1 MQSRMLLTDKAP
13 FFGSKL
19 VVLQAYILI
28 YTYAN
33 GMSSNKI
40 SFEDSLMTEVIEVG
54 KCVSCG
60 TCVVVCPFACL
71 DLVKEKPSLV
81 KECQVCGICAK
92 VCPRY
97 QWTMAQVENFV
108 FGRERK
114 PEEEFGIHRRIAI
127 AQATDDNI
135 LKVCQDGGV
144 ATALLL
150 FALKNGLIDSAI
162 VAGTDKEKPFYPA
175 PMLATT
181 AEEIMEATGTKYSCS
196 SNLLA
201 LTEMLKQKKANV
213 AFVGTPCQ
221 IHAIRKMQIAGLK
234 RHTGPLKFLV
244 GLMCSE
250 SFTYEG
256 LMENHIHGKLGIDLG
271 DIRKINI
278 KGKMLVTTDSG
289 VTEIPLAE
297 IKQYARK
304 SCSFCDDFSS
314 ELADISVGGLGL
326 NGWTFT
332 IIRTEKGEEL
342 FSSAEKA
349 GYLRTKTLDEGS
361 FAFKLLK
368 KLSRRKR
375 GAIAGSPKV

>member
-1 MQSRMLLTDKAP
+1 M
-13 FFGSKL
+13 
-19 VVLQAYILI
+19 I
-28 YTYAN
+28 YTYAI
-33 GMSSNKI
+33 GMSPNKI
-40 SFEDSLMTEVIEVG
+40 SFEDSLMNEVVEAG

-60 TCVVVCPFACL
+60 TCVVACPFACL
-71 DLVKEKPSLV
+71 DLIKEKPSLV
-81 KECQVCGICAK
+81 KECKVCGICAQ

-97 QWTMAQVENFV
+97 QWTMAKVENFV

-114 PEEEFGIHRRIAI
+114 PEEGFGIHRRIAL

-135 LKVCQDGGV
+135 LKVRQDGGA

-150 FALKNGLIDSAI
+150 FALKTGLIDSAI

-181 AEEIMEATGTKYSCS
+181 VEEIVEAAGTKYSCS
-196 SNLLA
+196 SNILA
-201 LTEMLKQKKANV
+201 LPEMLKQKKANV

-221 IHAIRKMQIAGLK
+221 IHAVRRMQMAGLK
-234 RHTGPLKFLV
+234 RQTGPLKFLV

-250 SFTYEG
+250 CFTYEG
-256 LMENHIHGKLGIDLG
+256 LMENHIHEKLGIDLA

-278 KGKMLVTTDSG
+278 KGRMLVSTDSG
-289 VTEIPLAE
+289 ITEIPLAE

-326 NGWTFT
+326 DDWTFT
-332 IIRTEKGEEL
+332 IIRTEKGEQL

-349 GYLRTKTLDEGS
+349 GYLRTKTLDEES

-375 GAIAGSPKV
+375 DASAASPKA

>member
-1 MQSRMLLTDKAP
+1 
-13 FFGSKL
+13 
-19 VVLQAYILI
+19 
-28 YTYAN
+28 
-33 GMSSNKI
+33 MSSSKI
-40 SFEDSLMTEVIEVG
+40 SFEDSLANEVIEAG
-54 KCVSCG
+54 KCISCG
-60 TCVVVCPFACL
+60 TCVIVCPFNCL
-71 DLVKEKPSLV
+71 ELAKEKPSLV
-81 KECQVCGICAK
+81 KECKVCGICAQ

-97 QWTMAQVENFV
+97 QWTMAKVENFV

-114 PEEEFGIHRRIAI
+114 PEEDFGIHRRIAI
-127 AQATDDNI
+127 AQTTDDKI
-135 LKVCQDGGV
+135 SKVRQDGGV

-181 AEEIMEATGTKYSCS
+181 AEELIEAAGTKYSCS
-196 SNLLA
+196 SNILA
-201 LTEMLKQKKANV
+201 LTDMIKQKKVNV

-221 IHAIRKMQIAGLK
+221 IHALRRMQMAGLK
-234 RHTGPLKFLV
+234 RHTGPLKFLI

-250 SFTYEG
+250 CFTYEG
-256 LMENHIHGKLGIDLG
+256 LMENHIRGKLGLNLS

-278 KGKMLVTTDSG
+278 KGKMLVTTGSG
-289 VTEIPLAE
+289 VTAIPLAE

-304 SCSFCDDFSS
+304 SCSVCDDFSS

-326 NGWTFT
+326 DGWTFT

-349 GYLRTKTLDEGS
+349 GFLRTKTLDQETY
-361 FAFKLLK
+361 ALNLLT
-368 KLSRRKR
+368 KLSKKKR
-375 GAIAGSPKV
+375 EATIGSLQMQTKKQM

>member
-1 MQSRMLLTDKAP
+1 VTGLI
-13 FFGSKL
+13 
-19 VVLQAYILI
+19 AYILI
-28 YTYAN
+28 YTYAI
-33 GMSSNKI
+33 GMSPNKI
-40 SFEDSLMTEVIEVG
+40 SFEDSLLTEVVETG

-60 TCVVVCPFACL
+60 TCVVACPFACL
-71 DLVKEKPSLV
+71 ALEKETPSLV
-81 KECQVCGICAK
+81 KECKVCGICAR

-97 QWTMAQVENFV
+97 QWSMAEVENFV

-114 PEEEFGIHRRIAI
+114 LEEEFGIHRRIAI
-127 AQATDDNI
+127 SQATDDNV
-135 LKVCQDGGV
+135 LKVRQDGGA

-150 FALKNGLIDSAI
+150 FALRNGLIDGAI
-162 VAGTDKEKPFYPA
+162 VAGMDKEKTFHPA

-181 AEEIMEATGTKYSCS
+181 AEELIEAAGTKYTCS
-196 SNLLA
+196 SNVLA
-201 LTEMLKQKKANV
+201 LSEMLKQKKVNV

-221 IHAIRKMQIAGLK
+221 IHAVRRMQMAGLK
-234 RHTGPLKFLV
+234 RQAGPVKFLI

-256 LMENHIHGKLGIDLG
+256 LMEDHIHGKLGIELG
-271 DIRKINI
+271 DIKKINI
-278 KGKMLVTTDSG
+278 KGKMMVTTDSG
-289 VTEIPLAE
+289 VTEIPLGD

-304 SCSFCDDFSS
+304 SCSYCDDFSS

-326 NGWTFT
+326 DGWSFA
-332 IIRTEKGEEL
+332 IIRTENGEEL

-349 GYLRTKTLDEGS
+349 GYLRTKTLDEGA

-375 GAIAGSPKV
+375 NVAVSPKA

>member
-1 MQSRMLLTDKAP
+1 
-13 FFGSKL
+13 
-19 VVLQAYILI
+19 
-28 YTYAN
+28 
-33 GMSSNKI
+33 MSSSKI
-40 SFEDSLMTEVIEVG
+40 SFEDSLANEVIEAG

-60 TCVVVCPFACL
+60 TCVVVCPFNCL
-71 DLVKEKPSLV
+71 ELTKEKPSLV
-81 KECQVCGICAK
+81 KECEVCGICAQ
-92 VCPRY
+92 VCPTY
-97 QWTMAQVENFV
+97 QWTMAKVENFV

-127 AQATDDNI
+127 AQTTDDRI
-135 LKVCQDGGV
+135 SKVRQDGGV

-150 FALKNGLIDSAI
+150 FALKNGFIDGAI

-181 AEEIMEATGTKYSCS
+181 AEEIIEAAGTKYSYS
-196 SNLLA
+196 SNILA
-201 LTEMLKQKKANV
+201 LTDVLKQKKANV

-221 IHAIRKMQIAGLK
+221 IHAIRRMQMAGLK
-234 RHTGPLKFLV
+234 RHTRPLKFLI

-250 SFTYEG
+250 CFTYEG
-256 LMENHIHGKLGIDLG
+256 LMENHIQGKLGLNLG

-289 VTEIPLAE
+289 VTTIPLAE

-304 SCSFCDDFSS
+304 SCSFCDDFSA
-314 ELADISVGGLGL
+314 ELADVSVGGLGL
-326 NGWTFT
+326 EGWTFT

-349 GYLRTKTLDEGS
+349 GVLRTKAIDE
-361 FAFKLLK
+361 ATYALKLLT

-375 GAIAGSPKV
+375 GAIASSSKT

>member
-1 MQSRMLLTDKAP
+1 M
-13 FFGSKL
+13 
-19 VVLQAYILI
+19 I
-28 YTYAN
+28 YTYAM

-40 SFEDSLMTEVIEVG
+40 SFEDSLLTEVVEAG

-71 DLVKEKPSLV
+71 DLVEGTPSLV
-81 KECQVCGICAK
+81 KECKVCGICAK

-97 QWTMAQVENFV
+97 NWTMADVENFV

-114 PEEEFGIHRRIAI
+114 PEEEFGIYRRIAI
-127 AQATDDNI
+127 AQATDNDI
-135 LKVCQDGGV
+135 LGVRQDGGA

-150 FALKNGLIDSAI
+150 FALKTGRIDGAI
-162 VAGTDKEKPFYPA
+162 VAGMDKEKPFYPA

-181 AEEIMEATGTKYSCS
+181 PEEIIEAAGTKYTCS
-196 SNLLA
+196 SNVLA
-201 LTEMLKQKKANV
+201 LFEMIKQKKANV

-221 IHAIRKMQIAGLK
+221 IHAIRRMQMAGLK
-234 RHTGPLKFLV
+234 RQTGPLKFLV

-250 SFTYEG
+250 SFSYEG
-256 LMENHIHGKLGIDLG
+256 LMENHIHGKLGINLN
-271 DIRKINI
+271 DIKKINI

-297 IKQYARK
+297 IKPYARK

-314 ELADISVGGLGL
+314 ELADVSVGGLGL
-326 NGWTFT
+326 DGWTFT

-349 GYLRTKTLDEGS
+349 GYLRTKTLDEES
-361 FAFKLLK
+361 FALKLLK
-368 KLSRRKR
+368 KLSHRKR
-375 GAIAGSPKV
+375 ATIAVSQKA

>member
-1 MQSRMLLTDKAP
+1 
-13 FFGSKL
+13 
-19 VVLQAYILI
+19 
-28 YTYAN
+28 
-33 GMSSNKI
+33 MSSNKT
-40 SFEDSLMTEVIEVG
+40 SFEDSLLNEVIEAG
-54 KCVSCG
+54 KCVACG
-60 TCVVVCPFACL
+60 TCVVVCPFNCL
-71 DLVKEKPSLV
+71 ELAKEKPRVV
-81 KECQVCGICAK
+81 KECKVCGICAQA
-92 VCPRY
+92 CPRY
-97 QWTMAQVENFV
+97 NWMMAKVENFV

-127 AQATDDNI
+127 AQTTDENI
-135 LKVCQDGGV
+135 SKVRQDGGV

-162 VAGTDKEKPFYPA
+162 VAGTHKEKPFYPA

-181 AEEIMEATGTKYSCS
+181 AEEIITAAGTKYSCS

-221 IHAIRKMQIAGLK
+221 IHAVRRMQMAGLK
-234 RHTGPLKFLV
+234 RLTGPLKFLV

-250 SFTYEG
+250 CFTYEG
-256 LMENHIHGKLGIDLG
+256 LMENHIHGKLGINLN

-289 VTEIPLAE
+289 VTAIPLAE
-297 IKQYARK
+297 VKQYARQ
-304 SCSFCDDFSS
+304 SCSVCDDFSS

-326 NGWTFT
+326 DGWTFT

-349 GYLRTKTLDEGS
+349 GYLRTKSLDEGS
-361 FAFKLLK
+361 FSLNLLT

-375 GAIAGSPKV
+375 DATRETSKT

>member
-1 MQSRMLLTDKAP
+1 M
-13 FFGSKL
+13 
-19 VVLQAYILI
+19 
-28 YTYAN
+28 YTYAI

-40 SFEDSLMTEVIEVG
+40 SFEDSLLTEVVEAG

-60 TCVVVCPFACL
+60 TCVVACPFACL
-71 DLVKEKPSLV
+71 ELTKETPNLV

-97 QWTMAQVENFV
+97 QWMMAKVENFV

-135 LKVCQDGGV
+135 LKVRQDGGA

-150 FALKNGLIDSAI
+150 FALKTGFIDSAI

-181 AEEIMEATGTKYSCS
+181 AEQIIEAAGTKYSYS
-196 SNLLA
+196 SNILA

-221 IHAIRKMQIAGLK
+221 IHAIRRMQMAGLK
-234 RHTGPLKFLV
+234 RHTGPLKFLI

-250 SFTYEG
+250 CFTYKG
-256 LMENHIHGKLGIDLG
+256 LMENHIHGTLGINLD

-326 NGWTFT
+326 DGWTFT

-349 GYLRTKTLDEGS
+349 GYLRTKTLEEGA
-361 FAFKLLK
+361 FALKLLT

-375 GAIAGSPKV
+375 VTTASPSKA